1 MTKQW
6 KPQIGELYWVVYSNF
21 ALLWEMGIQWT
32 NSDFD
37 KALFK
42 IGNVYRTRR
51 EAEQAKKRI
60 LKALKG
66 E

>member
-21 ALLWEMGIQWT
+21 ALLWEMCIQWT

-37 KALFK
+37 KVLFK